1 MDKIAR
7 GFWYD
12 NKVSTKLLYIIDDLA
27 RLVKEMVLIPLI
39 VAFNLLIY
47 RHIRGSSIKNIEE
60 LEQLSLTGIR
70 RILIVA
76 PHPDDET
83 LAAAGLIQ
91 IALEMGIEIRVV
103 VLTNGEGQRL
113 APLALRQNIH
123 LRDSDFIALGERRQ
137 LETVAA
143 MKKLGLSSECI
154 SFLGYPDRS
163 LNHLWLQDWREEK
176 TLRSTYTQKDF
187 SPYATTYNP
196 QSVYTGSNI
205 LKDLQQL
212 INDFTPDFILIP
224 HPNDDHPDHRAGAS
238 FVQMVVS
245 LQRQVNPDFQP
256 LVWAYLIHYGSYP
269 RRRRNKNSAF
279 LLPPRRLS
287 KNPNQ
292 WVRLDLKPG
301 QLDKKKQAIYQH
313 ASQVLLL
320 GNFLPGFARGN
331 ELFTTLPFI
340 EISPLG
346 LSTIPL
352 IETGLINEADIN
364 GLARDSNRNR
374 LLGGADLLGWRVARV
389 GNNLYLTVDTRGKL
403 HSRLRY
409 RILLKFS
416 DGSTHILT
424 SLSSEVTMKN
434 TSLTAKINLA
444 ELPDPPVLA
453 FAAEVTH
460 GVTLDRSGWYF
471 LCLQGWWD

>member
-12 NKVSTKLLYIIDDLA
+12 NKVSTKLVYIIDDLA

-47 RHIRGSSIKNIEE
+47 RHIRGSSIKNIED

-176 TLRSTYTQKDF
+176 
-187 SPYATTYNP
+187 N
-196 QSVYTGSNI
+196 
-205 LKDLQQL
+205 
-212 INDFTPDFILIP
+212 FTF
-224 HPNDDHPDHRAGAS
+224 N
-238 FVQMVVS
+238 V
-245 LQRQVNPDFQP
+245 
-256 LVWAYLIHYGSYP
+256 
-269 RRRRNKNSAF
+269 
-279 LLPPRRLS
+279 
-287 KNPNQ
+287 
-292 WVRLDLKPG
+292 
-301 QLDKKKQAIYQH
+301 H
-313 ASQVLLL
+313 AER
-320 GNFLPGFARGN
+320 F
-331 ELFTTLPFI
+331 
-340 EISPLG
+340 
-346 LSTIPL
+346 
-352 IETGLINEADIN
+352 
-364 GLARDSNRNR
+364 
-374 LLGGADLLGWRVARV
+374 
-389 GNNLYLTVDTRGKL
+389 
-403 HSRLRY
+403 
-409 RILLKFS
+409 
-416 DGSTHILT
+416 
-424 SLSSEVTMKN
+424 
-434 TSLTAKINLA
+434 
-444 ELPDPPVLA
+444 
-453 FAAEVTH
+453 
-460 GVTLDRSGWYF
+460 
-471 LCLQGWWD
+471 